1 MTSPSRALHLFTTS
15 IIISSATYSQQVDC
29 TVQVNYEAVAT
40 THKELLQ
47 DFQSDVSNYINGYS
61 WGTDNLDEKVR
72 CTFNIFVSSATG
84 DNKYAAQVF
93 IGSQR
98 PIFGTQ
104 KGSAVVRLFDE
115 AWEFTY
121 VRNRPINHNPYTF
134 NTLASFLD
142 FYVYLVLGYDYD
154 TYERLSG
161 TPLFQK
167 AADIAS
173 LARSSGQRG
182 WQQSSGGSYNRAQ
195 LIDEI
200 LNPKYDPVR
209 SAMYEYHFSG
219 LDSLSVNPSRAYKT
233 ILHAVETIGRIS
245 KQSDP
250 RNQIIKVLFDTKYM
264 EIADLFA
271 AYPDQSVY
279 IKLSAIDPAHQKTYE
294 DYRTRKNK
302 QP

>member
-1 MTSPSRALHLFTTS
+1 MTFPSRDIQVFVTAIL
-15 IIISSATYSQQVDC
+15 ISSAAYAQQVDC

-61 WGTDNLDEKVR
+61 WGTDNLDEKVK
-72 CTFNIFVSSATG
+72 CTINIFISSVTG
-84 DNKYAAQVF
+84 DNRYAAQVF

-98 PIFGTQ
+98 QIFGTA
-104 KGSAVVRLFDE
+104 KSSAVVRLFDE

-121 VRNRPINHNPYTF
+121 VRNRPINHNLYSF
-134 NTLASFLD
+134 NDLASFLD
-142 FYVYLVLGYDYD
+142 FYVYMILGYDYD
-154 TYERLSG
+154 TFDNLSG

-167 AADIAS
+167 AADIAN
-173 LARSSGQRG
+173 LGRSSGQRG
-182 WQQSSGGSYNRAQ
+182 WQQTSSGSYNRVQ

-200 LNPKYDPVR
+200 LNPKYAPVR
-209 SAMYEYHFSG
+209 SAMSTYHFAG
-219 LDSLSVNPSRAYKT
+219 LDSLSVGPGRAYKN
-233 ILHAVETIGRIS
+233 ILHALETIGKVT

-271 AYPDQSVY
+271 TYADQSVY
-279 IKLSAIDPAHQKTYE
+279 LKLLSIDPAHQKTYE
-294 DYRTRKNK
+294 EYRTKK
-302 QP
+302 K